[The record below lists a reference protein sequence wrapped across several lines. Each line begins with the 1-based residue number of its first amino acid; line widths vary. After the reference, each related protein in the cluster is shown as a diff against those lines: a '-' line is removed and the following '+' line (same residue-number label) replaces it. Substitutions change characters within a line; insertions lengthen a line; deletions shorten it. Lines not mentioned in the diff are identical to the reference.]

1 MKKVRNSKGLRS
13 KVASSA
19 DPAGPTPKP
28 EAPGSNPGRRTKKE
42 HHPLGW
48 CSFLAQVCCA
58 NLPCVAFISPRL
70 SFSLWGVLD

>member
-48 CSFLAQVCCA
+48 CSFLVR
-58 NLPCVAFISPRL
+58 LPGLEPGASGL
-70 SFSLWGVLD
+70 GVWLTM